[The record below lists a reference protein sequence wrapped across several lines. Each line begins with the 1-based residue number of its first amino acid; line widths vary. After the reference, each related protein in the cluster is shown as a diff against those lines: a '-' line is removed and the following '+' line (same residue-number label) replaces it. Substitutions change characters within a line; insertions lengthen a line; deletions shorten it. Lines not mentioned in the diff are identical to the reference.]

1 MAFQLLPAELWTAAE
16 PLLPAPK
23 PPGTPGR
30 PPISN
35 RAALTGILYVM
46 HTGCPWRMLP
56 AELGCGSGVTCWRR
70 LHDWTRLAVWPKLH
84 RLLLDELARHG
95 KLDQA
100 AAVID
105 SASVR
110 AVKGGPT
117 PGPTPRIEP
126 KAAAN
131 AT

>member
-1 MAFQLLPAELWTAAE
+1 MAFELLPSALWAAAE

-30 PPISN
+30 PPVGN

-46 HTGCPWRMLP
+46 HTGCPWRLVP

-70 LHDWTRLAVWPKLH
+70 LRAWTRLGVWPKLH
-84 RLLLDELARHG
+84 RLLLEELARHG
-95 KLDQA
+95 RLEQA
-100 AAVID
+100 RAVID

-110 AVKGGPT
+110 AEKGARTPAPT
-117 PGPTPRIEP
+117 PPTAPRR
-126 KAAAN
+126 AAN